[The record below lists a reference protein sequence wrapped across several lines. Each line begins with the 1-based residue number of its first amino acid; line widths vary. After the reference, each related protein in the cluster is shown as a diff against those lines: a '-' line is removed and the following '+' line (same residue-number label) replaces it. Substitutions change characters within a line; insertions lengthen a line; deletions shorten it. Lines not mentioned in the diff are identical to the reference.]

1 MNKSIFSMLLSS
13 ILLLSL
19 VAGCAGAP
27 ATDLPPANVALT
39 LAPTQTL
46 RPRIENTP
54 VAIAITPFYDSNGL
68 QINVGEYSQRLG
80 NSSVDALASL
90 SQEMSDQ
97 KHMLTPQ
104 EMYVLAIR
112 LYDVGEKDGAV
123 YWFYEAQFRAKLFQL
138 AIDPQQMVRVGE
150 PTYELTNAYSSFQT
164 QAGDFINGYAGCDM
178 DNWIRITTLVMND
191 NPSPPELD
199 QMFPDVTF
207 VEREHWQEINNNV
220 ATGLA
225 VLINYISENG
235 ETIRQ
240 QRAQQNL
247 DRYCN

>member
-1 MNKSIFSMLLSS
+1 MNKSIGSILLSS
-13 ILLLSL
+13 TLFFFL

-27 ATDLPPANVALT
+27 ATALPPANLALT
-39 LAPTQTL
+39 LAPTQV
-46 RPRIENTP
+46 PIPAIEHTP
-54 VAIAITPFYDSNGL
+54 VPIAITPFYDSNGP

-80 NSSVDALASL
+80 NSDVDALATL

-150 PTYELTNAYSSFQT
+150 PTYELTTAYSSFQT
-164 QAGDFINGYAGCDM
+164 LAGDFINGYAGCDL

-199 QMFPDVTF
+199 QMFPEVTF
-207 VEREHWQEINNNV
+207 VERQHWQEINNNV

-235 ETIRQ
+235 ELIKQ
-240 QRAQQNL
+240 QRTQQNM
-247 DRYCN
+247 DKYCS